1 MTTLMTKER
10 STRAALRWSAL
21 LMCLIGAS
29 ACGDDDKGPSAT
41 SATLG
46 CAPSTLES
54 DLEAEPLQGP
64 AVDPATGKLVFAPGA
79 SYVVSSTYIVPRPGP
94 NGAPETEQ
102 YQQLFPALVEQL
114 QREPGLLA
122 VQLGTSTSCR
132 SGRTLAIWKSEEDMY
147 HFVTSP
153 AHVAAMGVV
162 NQVAEPGY
170 EVLHWTATR
179 PEQTTLSEAV
189 LRLAG
194 GR

>member
-1 MTTLMTKER
+1 MTTFTTNER
-10 STRAALRWSAL
+10 SSRAAVRWSAL
-21 LMCLIGAS
+21 ALCLISAS
-29 ACGDDDKGPSAT
+29 ACGDDDKGAGVSSA
-41 SATLG
+41 ALG

-54 DLEAEPLQGP
+54 DLDAEPLQGP
-64 AVDPATGKLVFAPGA
+64 GVDPATGKFTFAPGA
-79 SYVVSSTYIVPRPGP
+79 SYVVSSTYIVPKPGP
-94 NGAPETEQ
+94 NGAPATDQ

-132 SGRTLAIWKSEEDMY
+132 SGRTLAIWKSEADMY

-179 PEQTTLSEAV
+179 PEQTTLNEAV
-189 LRLAG
+189 IRLAG
-194 GR
+194 AR